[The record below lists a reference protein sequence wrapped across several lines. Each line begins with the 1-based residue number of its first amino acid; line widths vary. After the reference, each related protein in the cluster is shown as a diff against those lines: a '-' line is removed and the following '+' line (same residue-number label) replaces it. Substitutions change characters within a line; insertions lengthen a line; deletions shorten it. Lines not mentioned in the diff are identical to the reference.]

1 MSNGGYDLTT
11 GIADVLNSYLDNK
24 SKERI
29 AHTKANKPELKVVDG
44 VMYQY
49 NPRDGSVNPV
59 SGQSDTWYNKAQDAT
74 SKALNIYTGDTEALS
89 TRGAFL
95 DVSNALN
102 STDYPIK
109 NKSNYEEFK
118 KNTLKNYRETAEFD
132 IVGKYIGIRN
142 ANSDEF
148 SAEWFDN
155 KFGKIEYKDFE
166 VPTNP
171 DDPNSPTTT
180 ISRAVGATGRLRTI
194 IESGGNPGVHQS
206 FITNEVNKAMGIQRR
221 TNRRDNIKS
230 SQAQQSALTYAKNQ
244 VLGASE
250 KIKKADIVAILHAK
264 DLVLQGK
271 MSPQVKNFIA
281 KETNYYS
288 ILYPGR
294 DIIDPESVYRYQ
306 TQRTIPDPDDPTKTI
321 EDPSAFN
328 AGFMNFFHN
337 TVLPDIKKFS
347 EQQFLDKD
355 FLEKIQKSEKD
366 YFGKENM
373 YTITGLHKI
382 MDAFNQIST
391 RHYGETAV
399 DLEDYPLILS
409 APRWDNK
416 SSLDAILGGPI
427 TDLGNNLQYLINNPV
442 TD

>member
-1 MSNGGYDLTT
+1 MANGGYDLTT

-59 SGQSDTWYNKAQDAT
+59 SGQSDNWYNKAKDAT
-74 SKALNIYTGDTEALS
+74 AKAVGIYTSDTEALS
-89 TRGAFL
+89 TQGAYL
-95 DVSNALN
+95 DVTNALHN
-102 STDYPIK
+102 PDHPIM
-109 NKSNYEEFK
+109 NKSNFEEFN
-118 KNTLKNYRETAEFD
+118 KNVLKNFRETAEFD
-132 IVGKYIGIRN
+132 IVGKYIGIRS

-148 SAEWFDN
+148 TAEWFDN
-155 KFGKIEYKDFE
+155 KFGRVIYEDVE

-171 DDPNSPTTT
+171 LDPNSPTTT
-180 ISRAVGATGRLRTI
+180 INRAVGATGRLRTI

-206 FITNEVNKAMGIQRR
+206 FITNEINKAMGIQRR

-230 SQAQQSALTYAKNQ
+230 SQAQQSALIYAKNQ
-244 VLGASE
+244 VIGAGE
-250 KIKKADIVAILHAK
+250 EIKRADIMKILHAK
-264 DLVLQGK
+264 DDVLQGK
-271 MSPQVKNFIA
+271 MSPALKNFIA

-294 DIIDPESVYRYQ
+294 DIVDPESVYRYQ
-306 TQRTIPDPDDPTKTI
+306 TQRTIPDPNDPTKTI
-321 EDPSAFN
+321 KDPNAFN

-337 TVLPDIKKFS
+337 TVLPDIKEFS

-366 YFGKENM
+366 YFEKENM

-409 APRWDNK
+409 TPRWKTHSD
-416 SSLDAILGGPI
+416 LDAILGGPI